1 MTKSNYPTRSQP
13 ISFGKAQRRENQ
25 THHGSQQIATNLP
38 LASGTGSFRL
48 LVLCLQVSWPDREVT
63 LSDRPEV
70 NHQEVTGMTMRRRMS
85 HVLIWTV
92 CAGVLPIAVA
102 AQDVDQ
108 DDETTEEE
116 TEEQEAEE
124 ENLFRDFE
132 RLSEGAEVSPGFFD
146 LYMKEGR
153 LYLAV
158 PADRLDQEFLMDSRI
173 ARGIGAG
180 GLFGGTTLNTFEM
193 DLMAFEKHGENVYL
207 VQRPHRFSAPTDARA
222 QAAVDISFGSSIVQ
236 TADVEAVRP
245 DSALVVDV
253 TGWFVSDFSGVGRIT
268 RGATRGSN
276 GQGGSTNFDR
286 SRSYIE
292 SVSSFPENTNIRA
305 TLTFRSGQSGS
316 VPSVPDG
323 RYIPV
328 TIHYTLAKLPEQPM
342 ERRVADDRVGNFM
355 TVHKDFSV
363 EDSTFFR
370 RYVNRWRLEPGE
382 RVGALRRPVEPI
394 TYYIDRNV
402 PDEYRGWFKEGVE
415 NWNTAF
421 EAAGWVD
428 AVRALDL
435 PEDADP
441 NDIRYSVL
449 RWNTSDD
456 PNYSA
461 IGPSK
466 VDPRTG
472 EILDADI
479 LFEANMFRGF
489 RNTWRN
495 IVNPVTAAEAFEMAL
510 GVGEFEI
517 SDPNEQR
524 LELPGFA
531 SALESQGA
539 LAGLVLAASDELDP
553 GDPLP
558 SELLRQYT
566 MWVVMHEVG
575 HTLGLQHNFRSSAST
590 PMDQLHNR
598 SFTRINGVYSSVME
612 YPTVNL
618 APPGEDIGDYYTYNA
633 GSYDRW
639 AISYAY
645 TRSADDANDIA
656 RRVSEL
662 GHMYGNESGGGGA
675 LDPSINTYDLGADP
689 LAWGAERSALIRDLL
704 PKVPEYSLQDN
715 SPFVDVTNAYT
726 QLMNEYARA
735 LAPAVKYIGGQY
747 MNRDHVGDG
756 RDPFVNVPRAKQME
770 ALDLIVD
777 RLFAEGA
784 LAVAPEVLQ
793 SFGVNGFSHW
803 GSQRTTGGRYDYP
816 FHSRTLGLQS
826 SVLSQILNP
835 SRLAR
840 IRDAETKFGTGE
852 VATIP
857 EVMASLTT
865 AIWSE
870 LGLGTIS
877 ADRRDLQRAYLESME
892 RLVVSPANG
901 TPADARA
908 VARWELAQLRD
919 RIDSAQAQAQDGYTR
934 AHLFEALARV
944 DKTLEA
950 GLEAEAN

>member
-1 MTKSNYPTRSQP
+1 MTTR
-13 ISFGKAQRRENQ
+13 R
-25 THHGSQQIATNLP
+25 
-38 LASGTGSFRL
+38 
-48 LVLCLQVSWPDREVT
+48 V
-63 LSDRPEV
+63 
-70 NHQEVTGMTMRRRMS
+70 MS
-85 HVLIWTV
+85 HVLALTMASTPFVI
-92 CAGVLPIAVA
+92 ALPLGAV
-102 AQDVDQ
+102 AQDVV
-108 DDETTEEE
+108 EEE
-116 TEEQEAEE
+116 EAQD
-124 ENLFRDFE
+124 ENPFEDFE
-132 RLSEGAEVSPGFFD
+132 KLVEGAEISLGFFD
-146 LYMKEGR
+146 LYTKEGR

-158 PADRLDQEFLMDSRI
+158 PADRLGQDFLMDMRV
-173 ARGIGAG
+173 AQGIGAA
-180 GLFGGTTLNTFEM
+180 GLFAGTTLRPTESEM

-207 VQRPHRFSAPTDARA
+207 VQRPHRFGAASDARA
-222 QAAVDISFGSSIVQ
+222 AAAVDISFGSSVVQ
-236 TADVEAVRP
+236 SADVEAIRP
-245 DSALVVDV
+245 DSALVLDV
-253 TGWFVSDFSGVGRIT
+253 TSWFLSDLSGVGRLT
-268 RGATRGSN
+268 GRAARGSN
-276 GQGGSTNFDR
+276 GQSGSTNFDR
-286 SRSYIE
+286 SRSYIDA
-292 SVSSFPENTNIRA
+292 VSSFPENTNIRA
-305 TLTFRSGQSGS
+305 MLTFRSGQPRS

-328 TIHYTLAKLPEQPM
+328 TIHYTLAQLPERPM

-355 TVHKDFSV
+355 TVHKDFSSL
-363 EDSTFFR
+363 DSTFFR

-382 RVGALRRPVEPI
+382 RVGARRRPVEPI
-394 TYYIDRNV
+394 TYYIDRTV
-402 PDEYRGWFKEGVE
+402 PDEYRGWFKEAIE

-428 AVRALDL
+428 AIRALDL
-435 PEDADP
+435 PEDADA

-456 PNYSA
+456 TGYGA

-510 GVGEFEI
+510 GVSELEAPE
-517 SDPNEQR
+517 PNAQG

-531 SALESQGA
+531 SALQAQGA
-539 LAGLVLAASDELDP
+539 LAGLVLVAREEMEP

-558 SELLRQYT
+558 NELLRQYT

-575 HTLGLQHNFRSSAST
+575 HTLGLRHNFRSSAST
-590 PMDQLHNR
+590 PLDQLHNAE
-598 SFTRINGVYSSVME
+598 FTRANGVYGSVME

-618 APPGEDIGDYYTYNA
+618 APPGQRNGDYYTYVV

-645 TRSADDANDIA
+645 TRSQDDAEDIA
-656 RRVSEL
+656 RGVSDV
-662 GHMYGNESGGGGA
+662 GHLYGNERDARGA
-675 LDPSINTYDLGADP
+675 LDPTINPYDLGADP

-704 PKVPEYSLQDN
+704 PKIPEYALQDD
-715 SPFVDVTNAYT
+715 SPFVEVTNAYN
-726 QLMNEYARA
+726 QLITEYARA

-756 RDPFVNVPRAKQME
+756 RDPFVNVPKAKQLE
-770 ALDLIVD
+770 ALDLLVD
-777 RLFAEGA
+777 RIFAEGA
-784 LAVAPEVLQ
+784 LALDPAVLQ
-793 SFGVNGFSHW
+793 RFGTDGYEHW
-803 GSQRTTGGRYDYP
+803 GSNRTTDGRFDYP
-816 FHSRTLGLQS
+816 FHARTLELQS
-826 SVLSQILNP
+826 SVLNQILSP

-840 IRDAETKFGTGE
+840 IRDAETKFGAGQ

-857 EVMASLTT
+857 ELLGSLTT

-870 LGLGTIS
+870 LGRGTIS
-877 ADRRDLQRAYLESME
+877 ADRRDLQRAYLDAMMG
-892 RLVVSPANG
+892 LVVNPANR

-908 VARWELAQLRD
+908 VARWELAQLRV
-919 RIDSAQAQAQDGYTR
+919 RIDAAQPGASDGYTR
-934 AHLFEALARV
+934 AHLFEALARI

>member
-1 MTKSNYPTRSQP
+1 MTTR
-13 ISFGKAQRRENQ
+13 R
-25 THHGSQQIATNLP
+25 
-38 LASGTGSFRL
+38 
-48 LVLCLQVSWPDREVT
+48 V
-63 LSDRPEV
+63 
-70 NHQEVTGMTMRRRMS
+70 MS
-85 HVLIWTV
+85 HVLALTV
-92 CAGVLPIAVA
+92 ASTPFVIALPLGAV
-102 AQDVDQ
+102 AQDVV
-108 DDETTEEE
+108 EEE
-116 TEEQEAEE
+116 EAQD
-124 ENLFRDFE
+124 ENPFEDFE
-132 RLSEGAEVSPGFFD
+132 KLVEGAEISLGFFD
-146 LYMKEGR
+146 LYTKEGR

-158 PADRLDQEFLMDSRI
+158 PADRLGQDFLMDMRV
-173 ARGIGAG
+173 AQGIGAA
-180 GLFGGTTLNTFEM
+180 GLFGGTTLSTFEM

-207 VQRPHRFSAPTDARA
+207 VQRPHRFGAASDDRA
-222 QAAVDISFGSSIVQ
+222 AQAVDISFGSSVVQ
-236 TADVEAVRP
+236 SADVEAIRP
-245 DSALVVDV
+245 DSAVVLDV
-253 TGWFVSDFSGVGRIT
+253 TSWFLSDLSGVGRLT
-268 RGATRGSN
+268 RRATRGSN
-276 GQGGSTNFDR
+276 GQSGSTNFDR
-286 SRSYIE
+286 SRSYIDA
-292 SVSSFPENTNIRA
+292 VSSFPENTNIRA
-305 TLTFRSGQSGS
+305 TLTFRSGQPRS

-328 TIHYTLAKLPEQPM
+328 TIHYTLAKLPERPM

-355 TVHKDFSV
+355 TVHKDFSSL
-363 EDSTFFR
+363 DSTFFR

-382 RVGALRRPVEPI
+382 RVGARRRPVEPI
-394 TYYIDRNV
+394 TYYIDRTV
-402 PDEYRGWFKEGVE
+402 PDEYRGWFKEAIE

-428 AVRALDL
+428 AIRALDL
-435 PEDADP
+435 PEDADA

-456 PNYSA
+456 TGYGA

-510 GVGEFEI
+510 GVSELEAPE
-517 SDPNEQR
+517 PNAQG

-531 SALESQGA
+531 SALQAQGA
-539 LAGLVLAASDELDP
+539 LAGLVLVAREEMEP

-558 SELLRQYT
+558 NELLRQYT

-575 HTLGLQHNFRSSAST
+575 HTLGLRHNFRSSAST
-590 PMDQLHNR
+590 PLDQLHNAE
-598 SFTRINGVYSSVME
+598 FTRENGVYGSVME

-618 APPGEDIGDYYTYNA
+618 APPGQRNGDYYTYA
-633 GSYDRW
+633 VGSYDRW

-645 TRSADDANDIA
+645 TRSQDDAEDIA
-656 RRVSEL
+656 RGVSDV
-662 GHMYGNESGGGGA
+662 GHLYGNERDARGA
-675 LDPSINTYDLGADP
+675 LDPTIGTYDLGADP

-704 PKVPEYSLQDN
+704 PKIPEYALQDN
-715 SPFVDVTNAYT
+715 SPFVDVTNAYN

-756 RDPFVNVPRAKQME
+756 RDPFVNVPKAKQLE
-770 ALDLIVD
+770 ALDLLVD
-777 RLFAEGA
+777 RIFAEGA
-784 LAVAPEVLQ
+784 LALDPAVLQ
-793 SFGVNGFSHW
+793 SFGTDGYEHW
-803 GSQRTTGGRYDYP
+803 GSNRTTDGRFDYP
-816 FHSRTLGLQS
+816 FHARTLELQS
-826 SVLSQILNP
+826 SVLNQILNA

-840 IRDAETKFGTGE
+840 IRDAETKFGAGQ

-857 EVMASLTT
+857 ELLGSLTT

-870 LGLGTIS
+870 LGRGTIS
-877 ADRRDLQRAYLESME
+877 ADRRDLQRAYLDAMMG
-892 RLVVSPANG
+892 LVVNPANR

-908 VARWELAQLRD
+908 VARWELAQLRV
-919 RIDSAQAQAQDGYTR
+919 RIDAAQPGASDGYTR
-934 AHLFEALARV
+934 AHLFEALARI

>member
-1 MTKSNYPTRSQP
+1 MTTR
-13 ISFGKAQRRENQ
+13 R
-25 THHGSQQIATNLP
+25 
-38 LASGTGSFRL
+38 
-48 LVLCLQVSWPDREVT
+48 V
-63 LSDRPEV
+63 
-70 NHQEVTGMTMRRRMS
+70 MS
-85 HVLIWTV
+85 HVLALTV
-92 CAGVLPIAVA
+92 ASTAFVIALPLGAV
-102 AQDVDQ
+102 AQDVV
-108 DDETTEEE
+108 EEE
-116 TEEQEAEE
+116 EAQD
-124 ENLFRDFE
+124 ENPFEDFE
-132 RLSEGAEVSPGFFD
+132 KLVEGAEVSLGFFD
-146 LYMKEGR
+146 LYTKEGR

-158 PADRLDQEFLMDSRI
+158 PADRLGQDFLMDMRV
-173 ARGIGAG
+173 AQGIGAA
-180 GLFGGTTLNTFEM
+180 GLFGGTTLSTFEM

-207 VQRPHRFSAPTDARA
+207 VQRPHRFGAASDDRA
-222 QAAVDISFGSSIVQ
+222 AQAVDISFGSSIVQ
-236 TADVEAVRP
+236 SADVEAIRP
-245 DSALVVDV
+245 DSALVLDV
-253 TGWFVSDFSGVGRIT
+253 TSWFLSDLSGVGRRT
-268 RGATRGSN
+268 RGAARGNN
-276 GQGGSTNFDR
+276 GQSGSTSFDR
-286 SRSYIE
+286 SRSYIDA
-292 SVSSFPENTNIRA
+292 VSSFPENTNIRA
-305 TLTFRSGQSGS
+305 TLTFRSGQPRS

-328 TIHYTLAKLPEQPM
+328 TIHYTLAKLPERPM

-355 TVHKDFSV
+355 TVHKDFSSL
-363 EDSTFFR
+363 DSTFFR

-382 RVGALRRPVEPI
+382 RVGARRRPVEPI
-394 TYYIDRNV
+394 TYYIDRTV
-402 PDEYRGWFKEGVE
+402 PDEYRGWFKEGIE

-428 AVRALDL
+428 AIRALDL
-435 PEDADP
+435 PEDADA

-456 PNYSA
+456 TGYGA

-510 GVGEFEI
+510 GVSELEAPE
-517 SDPNEQR
+517 PNAQGW
-524 LELPGFA
+524 ELPGFA
-531 SALESQGA
+531 SALQAQGA
-539 LAGLVLAASDELDP
+539 LAGLVLVAREEMEP

-558 SELLRQYT
+558 NELLRQYT

-575 HTLGLQHNFRSSAST
+575 HTLGLRHNFRSSAST
-590 PMDQLHNR
+590 PLDQLHNAE
-598 SFTRINGVYSSVME
+598 FTRANGVYGSVME

-618 APPGEDIGDYYTYNA
+618 APPGQRNGDYYTYDV

-645 TRSADDANDIA
+645 TRSQDDAEDIA
-656 RRVSEL
+656 RGVSDV
-662 GHMYGNESGGGGA
+662 GHLYGNERDARGA
-675 LDPSINTYDLGADP
+675 LDPTINPYDLGADP

-704 PKVPEYSLQDN
+704 PKIPEYVLQDD
-715 SPFVDVTNAYT
+715 SPFVEVTNAYN
-726 QLMNEYARA
+726 QLITEYARA

-756 RDPFVNVPRAKQME
+756 RDPFVNVPKVKQLE
-770 ALDLIVD
+770 ALELLID
-777 RLFAEGA
+777 RIFADGA
-784 LAVAPEVLQ
+784 LALDPAVLQ
-793 SFGVNGFSHW
+793 SFGTDGYEHW
-803 GSQRTTGGRYDYP
+803 GSNRTTDGRFDYP
-816 FHSRTLGLQS
+816 FHARTLELQS
-826 SVLSQILNP
+826 SVLNQILNA

-840 IRDAETKFGTGE
+840 IRDAETKFGAGQ

-857 EVMASLTT
+857 ELLGSLTT

-870 LGLGTIS
+870 LGRGTIS
-877 ADRRDLQRAYLESME
+877 ADRRDLQRAYLDAMMG
-892 RLVVSPANG
+892 LVVNPANR

-908 VARWELAQLRD
+908 VARWELAQLRV
-919 RIDSAQAQAQDGYTR
+919 RIDAAQAGASDGYTR
-934 AHLFEALARV
+934 AHLFEALARI

>member
-1 MTKSNYPTRSQP
+1 MTTR
-13 ISFGKAQRRENQ
+13 R
-25 THHGSQQIATNLP
+25 
-38 LASGTGSFRL
+38 
-48 LVLCLQVSWPDREVT
+48 V
-63 LSDRPEV
+63 
-70 NHQEVTGMTMRRRMS
+70 MS
-85 HVLIWTV
+85 HVLALTV
-92 CAGVLPIAVA
+92 ASTAFVIALPLGAV
-102 AQDVDQ
+102 AQDVV
-108 DDETTEEE
+108 EEE
-116 TEEQEAEE
+116 EAQD
-124 ENLFRDFE
+124 ENPFEDFE
-132 RLSEGAEVSPGFFD
+132 ELVEGAEVSPGFFD
-146 LYMKEGR
+146 LYTKEGR

-158 PADRLDQEFLMDSRI
+158 PADRLGQDFLMDMRV
-173 ARGIGAG
+173 ARGIGAA
-180 GLFGGTTLNTFEM
+180 GLFAGTTLRPTESEM

-207 VQRPHRFSAPTDARA
+207 VQRPHRFGAASDARA
-222 QAAVDISFGSSIVQ
+222 AAAVDISFGSSVVQ
-236 TADVEAVRP
+236 SADVEAIRP
-245 DSALVVDV
+245 DSALVLDV
-253 TGWFVSDFSGVGRIT
+253 TSWFLSDLSGVGRLT
-268 RGATRGSN
+268 RRAARGSN
-276 GQGGSTNFDR
+276 GQSGSTNFDR
-286 SRSYIE
+286 SRSYIDA
-292 SVSSFPENTNIRA
+292 VSSFPENTNIRA
-305 TLTFRSGQSGS
+305 TLTFRSGQPRS

-328 TIHYTLAKLPEQPM
+328 TIHYTLAKLPERPM

-355 TVHKDFSV
+355 TVHKDFSSL
-363 EDSTFFR
+363 DSTFFR

-382 RVGALRRPVEPI
+382 RVGARRRPVEPI
-394 TYYIDRNV
+394 TYYIDRTV
-402 PDEYRGWFKEGVE
+402 PDEYRGWFKEAIE

-428 AVRALDL
+428 AIRALDL
-435 PEDADP
+435 PEDADA

-456 PNYSA
+456 TGYGA

-510 GVGEFEI
+510 GVSELEAPE
-517 SDPNEQR
+517 PNAQG

-531 SALESQGA
+531 SALQAQGA
-539 LAGLVLAASDELDP
+539 LAGLVLVAREEMEP

-558 SELLRQYT
+558 NELLRQYT

-575 HTLGLQHNFRSSAST
+575 HTLGLRHNFRSSAST
-590 PMDQLHNR
+590 PLDQLHNAE
-598 SFTRINGVYSSVME
+598 FTRANGVYGSVME

-618 APPGEDIGDYYTYNA
+618 APPGQRNGDYYTYDV

-645 TRSADDANDIA
+645 TRSQDDAEDIA
-656 RRVSEL
+656 RGVSDV
-662 GHMYGNESGGGGA
+662 GHLYGNERDARGA
-675 LDPSINTYDLGADP
+675 LDPTINPYDLGADP

-704 PKVPEYSLQDN
+704 PKIPEYVLQDD
-715 SPFVDVTNAYT
+715 SPFVEVTNAYN
-726 QLMNEYARA
+726 QLITEYARA

-756 RDPFVNVPRAKQME
+756 RDPFVNVPKAKQLE
-770 ALDLIVD
+770 ALDLLVD
-777 RLFAEGA
+777 RIFAEGA
-784 LAVAPEVLQ
+784 LALDPAVLQ
-793 SFGVNGFSHW
+793 SFGTDGYEHW
-803 GSQRTTGGRYDYP
+803 GSNRTTDGRFDYP
-816 FHSRTLGLQS
+816 FHARTLELQS
-826 SVLSQILNP
+826 SVLNQILNA

-840 IRDAETKFGTGE
+840 IRDAETKFGAGQ

-857 EVMASLTT
+857 ELLGSLTT

-870 LGLGTIS
+870 LGRGTIS
-877 ADRRDLQRAYLESME
+877 ADRRDLQRAYLDAMA
-892 RLVVSPANG
+892 RLVVNPANR

-908 VARWELAQLRD
+908 VARWELAQLRV
-919 RIDSAQAQAQDGYTR
+919 RIDAAQPGASDGYTR
-934 AHLFEALARV
+934 AHLFEALARI

>member
-1 MTKSNYPTRSQP
+1 MTTR
-13 ISFGKAQRRENQ
+13 R
-25 THHGSQQIATNLP
+25 
-38 LASGTGSFRL
+38 
-48 LVLCLQVSWPDREVT
+48 V
-63 LSDRPEV
+63 
-70 NHQEVTGMTMRRRMS
+70 MS
-85 HVLIWTV
+85 HVLALTV
-92 CAGVLPIAVA
+92 ASTPFVIALPLGAV
-102 AQDVDQ
+102 AQDVV
-108 DDETTEEE
+108 EEE
-116 TEEQEAEE
+116 EAQD
-124 ENLFRDFE
+124 ENPFEDFE
-132 RLSEGAEVSPGFFD
+132 KLVEGAEISLGFFD
-146 LYMKEGR
+146 LYTKEGR

-158 PADRLDQEFLMDSRI
+158 PADRLGQDFLMDMRV
-173 ARGIGAG
+173 AQGIGAA
-180 GLFGGTTLNTFEM
+180 GLFGGTTLSTFEM

-207 VQRPHRFSAPTDARA
+207 VQRPHRFGAASDDRA
-222 QAAVDISFGSSIVQ
+222 AQAVDISFGSSVVQ
-236 TADVEAVRP
+236 SADVEAIRP
-245 DSALVVDV
+245 DSAVVLDV
-253 TGWFVSDFSGVGRIT
+253 TSWFLSDLSGVGRLT
-268 RGATRGSN
+268 RRATRGSN
-276 GQGGSTNFDR
+276 GQSGSTNFDR
-286 SRSYIE
+286 SRSYIDA
-292 SVSSFPENTNIRA
+292 VSSFPENTNIRA
-305 TLTFRSGQSGS
+305 TLTFRSGQPRS

-328 TIHYTLAKLPEQPM
+328 TIHYTLAKLPERPM

-355 TVHKDFSV
+355 TVHKDFSSL
-363 EDSTFFR
+363 DSTFFR

-382 RVGALRRPVEPI
+382 RVGARRRPVEPI
-394 TYYIDRNV
+394 TYYIDRTV
-402 PDEYRGWFKEGVE
+402 PDEYRGWFKEAIE

-428 AVRALDL
+428 AIRALDL
-435 PEDADP
+435 PEDADA

-456 PNYSA
+456 TGYGA

-510 GVGEFEI
+510 GVSELEAPE
-517 SDPNEQR
+517 PNAQG

-531 SALESQGA
+531 SALQAQGA
-539 LAGLVLAASDELDP
+539 LAGLVLVAREEMEP

-558 SELLRQYT
+558 NELLRQYT

-575 HTLGLQHNFRSSAST
+575 HTLGLRHNFRSSAST
-590 PMDQLHNR
+590 PLDQLHNAD
-598 SFTRINGVYSSVME
+598 FTRENGVYGSVME

-618 APPGEDIGDYYTYNA
+618 APPGQRNGDYYTYA
-633 GSYDRW
+633 VGSYDRW

-645 TRSADDANDIA
+645 TRSQDDAEDIA
-656 RRVSEL
+656 RGVSDV
-662 GHMYGNESGGGGA
+662 GHLYGNERDARGA
-675 LDPSINTYDLGADP
+675 LDPTIGTYDLGADP

-704 PKVPEYSLQDN
+704 PKIPEYALQDN
-715 SPFVDVTNAYT
+715 SPFVDVTNAYN

-756 RDPFVNVPRAKQME
+756 RDPFVNVPKAKQLE
-770 ALDLIVD
+770 ALDLLVD
-777 RLFAEGA
+777 RIFAEGA
-784 LAVAPEVLQ
+784 LALDPAVLQ
-793 SFGVNGFSHW
+793 SFGTDGYEHW
-803 GSQRTTGGRYDYP
+803 GSNRTTDGRFDYP
-816 FHSRTLGLQS
+816 FHARTLELQS
-826 SVLSQILNP
+826 SVLNQILNA

-840 IRDAETKFGTGE
+840 IRDAETKFGAGQ

-857 EVMASLTT
+857 ELLGSLTT

-870 LGLGTIS
+870 LGRGTIS
-877 ADRRDLQRAYLESME
+877 ADRRDLQRAYLDAMMG
-892 RLVVSPANG
+892 LVVNPANR

-908 VARWELAQLRD
+908 VARWELAQLRV
-919 RIDSAQAQAQDGYTR
+919 RIDAAQPGASDGYTR
-934 AHLFEALARV
+934 AHLFEALARI